1 MSLETAPSI
10 AGVGSV
16 RNAANESTAACL
28 TQAARPATPP
38 NVHKWRKSNY
48 AVPGQRVVHPGMMDD
63 FKGVD
68 PTKVQF
74 GRMVVSSDHV
84 ENVWRQPGCESE
96 FQLAQHAQKEAR
108 YHSVQREPLGKSY
121 SRPGHVLPERTRAPR
136 FEFGKASQSS
146 DSAKGLLYPR
156 VEADE
161 DEFRGQYV
169 KSHGSYAPGE
179 QRARAYNWRVDPV
192 HHRFGV
198 GVGSQVALNGLSLG
212 VSGALRGEGDL
223 EPQRVTSKKVED
235 FKNLQDQLGKVR
247 NLGHG
252 ERAVGHDHT
261 YGKASIRALH
271 EWDARMCI
279 QGDYDEA
286 DQAPDPDLGKSF
298 TPGFRNTTNELRA
311 FGTPS
316 VRSDIPKYARR
327 SVADNQNYGDDVNAQ
342 FLLYPGEFSSI
353 GVEDD
358 DLIQPRTKPELY
370 EIFCAIGHELDGET
384 FEDLYAEAA
393 SVDPRGEVSVHTLRN
408 AMNARFMAA
417 DKAAHK

>member
-16 RNAANESTAACL
+16 RNAATESTAACL
-28 TQAARPATPP
+28 TQPARPATPP

-48 AVPGQRVVHPGMMDD
+48 AVPGQRVIHPGMMED
-63 FKGVD
+63 FKGID
-68 PTKVQF
+68 PTQVQF
-74 GRMVVSSDHV
+74 GRAVVDSDHV

-108 YHSVQREPLGKSY
+108 YHSVQREPLGKSF
-121 SRPGHVLPERTRAPR
+121 SRPGHVLPERTKAPK

-146 DSAKGLLYPR
+146 DSAKGLLYPK
-156 VEADE
+156 VTSDEA
-161 DEFRGQYV
+161 EFRGQYV

-179 QRARAYNWRVDPV
+179 QRARSYTWRVDPV
-192 HHRFGV
+192 SHRFGV

-235 FKNLQDQLGKVR
+235 FKNLQDQLGRVR

-252 ERAVGHDHT
+252 ERGIGHAHT

-279 QGDYDEA
+279 QGDYDEG
-286 DQAPDPDLGKSF
+286 DQAPDSDLGKSY
-298 TPGFRNTTNELRA
+298 TPGFRNTTNEIRA

-316 VRSDIPKYARR
+316 VRARTPPLPLPRRRRARAEARR
-327 SVADNQNYGDDVNAQ
+327 EATRRRALSPPS
-342 FLLYPGEFSSI
+342 FPGPPVFTRARRCAPTSPSTRAARS
-353 GVEDD
+353 
-358 DLIQPRTKPELY
+358 RTTRTT
-370 EIFCAIGHELDGET
+370 AT
-384 FEDLYAEAA
+384 
-393 SVDPRGEVSVHTLRN
+393 T
-408 AMNARFMAA
+408 
-417 DKAAHK
+417 